1 MDAEFDN
8 DSDLTSLADED
19 EQHVNDVVADAGG
32 LRSDSESSLTSL
44 EDDRAESERTN
55 SRNGSRNTSPTTQVS
70 PSRIGSSLSRPAP
83 AKGLRTYGGRRS
95 RVNGNSKK
103 QAIPK
108 RSSEPSPEPS
118 GYESPLTPL
127 SSPPPSPRKRR
138 APPSIQQPLSSPSKR
153 SRNRKSRELGPLP
166 ISDPPTEPISSREMP
181 VNGHR
186 SSSNFPVTPT
196 KRKQDGMHVL
206 QSKAPALSASTGPRR
221 RISQPK
227 SKHVVDRTWSFE
239 ALEILVW
246 MEPNAAHK
254 KAVRVRLFSPPYGS
268 VESLLVTLA
277 KPSSSSIAS
286 YKDRTYTANSFWLPS
301 STSSHPTG
309 FDKLKSRWEEACK
322 RIVEEDMRLNDGFP
336 TSLTALLSQP
346 LGYAD
351 DDEDDNVSRASPKY
365 PTAPSSALM
374 EGDPWSPPLPDP
386 NVTIPGEY
394 VLCTTKT
401 KGYFGKFYPAKV
413 IAYVP
418 PSGPNDPSRYKV
430 HFMDNFDEDVT
441 RDMFYIYEQE
451 GFGTCKLK
459 LGEFESVES
468 LYEKDGEAELEEDIL
483 AKTGSGVVIPE
494 IPLLPPPPPEDFCAL
509 TMPEQSSYIIPI
521 LTKIIENN
529 YRPAEKRVSA
539 FLSGGRERAKMSKD
553 APQKGLLTRSEL
565 NQLARILEC
574 WALSIYSS
582 NGEMRDANISPE
594 IDTHHLPERAT
605 AISPEEPDTLQEV
618 PSDPDD
624 LSVEEVSRVSM
635 GIEGSCHPGVDP
647 IPSILTTC
655 LTRDKEQEPSLPPS
669 SLPPSSTIDE
679 SPSSTLNGVGDDDH
693 GNIGAESLF
702 DSISHPNRA
711 DQRLSNGLPP
721 SATPQRPPSPK
732 RTFKDLLSHEKIHF
746 CTDVLLK
753 EAVIQ
758 LLLWRAGKRRS
769 IDLLSETEELLLHE
783 SGSNLAGEFD
793 IAHTVQ
799 DLRAKKEKFLSA
811 RLQSKQPIPAGGT
824 RSRPKKV

>member
-1 MDAEFDN
+1 MNVEFDN
-8 DSDLTSLADED
+8 NSDLTSLADED
-19 EQHVNDVVADAGG
+19 EQQVNDVAADAGG

-44 EDDRAESERTN
+44 EEDEAEIERTN
-55 SRNGSRNTSPTTQVS
+55 SRNGSQNTFPPAQVS
-70 PSRIGSSLSRPAP
+70 PSRIGSSLSRPSP

-95 RVNGNSKK
+95 RMDGNSKK
-103 QAIPK
+103 QIPK
-108 RSSEPSPEPS
+108 HSSEPSPEPS

-127 SSPPPSPRKRR
+127 SSPSPSPRKRR

-166 ISDPPTEPISSREMP
+166 ISDPPTEPVSAREMH

-196 KRKQDGMHVL
+196 KRKQDGKHVL
-206 QSKAPALSASTGPRR
+206 QNKAPALSASTGPRR

-227 SKHVVDRTWSFE
+227 SKHVVDRTWSLE
-239 ALEILVW
+239 ALGTL
-246 MEPNAAHK
+246 MEPNAAYQ

-286 YKDRTYTANSFWLPS
+286 YTDRTYTAKSFWLLPPS
-301 STSSHPTG
+301 STSSWPAG

-346 LGYAD
+346 QVYTD
-351 DDEDDNVSRASPKY
+351 DDEDDSVSRASPKR
-365 PTAPSSALM
+365 PDASSSALTQG
-374 EGDPWSPPLPDP
+374 EPWSPPPPDP

-451 GFGTCKLK
+451 GFGTCKL
-459 LGEFESVES
+459 GEFESVES
-468 LYEKDGEAELEEDIL
+468 LYEKDGEAGLEEDIL
-483 AKTGSGVVIPE
+483 AETGSHVVVPE
-494 IPLLPPPPPEDFCAL
+494 IPLLPPPPPEEFCTL
-509 TMPEQSSYIIPI
+509 TMPEQSSYITPI
-521 LTKIIENN
+521 LMKIIENK

-553 APQKGLLTRSEL
+553 VPQKGLLTRSEL
-565 NQLARILEC
+565 NQLARILKC
-574 WALSIYSS
+574 WTLSIDSS
-582 NGEMRDANISPE
+582 NGEMKDANISPE
-594 IDTHHLPERAT
+594 IDAHHRPQRAT
-605 AISPEEPDTLQEV
+605 AIPPEEPDTLQEV
-618 PSDPDD
+618 PSNPDD
-624 LSVEEVSRVSM
+624 LSVKEVSRSSM
-635 GIEGSCHPGVDP
+635 EIEGSCHPGVDS
-647 IPSILTTC
+647 ISSILTTC

-679 SPSSTLNGVGDDDH
+679 SPSNTLNGVGDDDH
-693 GNIGAESLF
+693 GIIVAESFF
-702 DSISHPNRA
+702 DSASQPNRA
-711 DQRLSNGLPP
+711 DQRSNNGLPP
-721 SATPQRPPSPK
+721 SATPQRPLSPT

-799 DLRAKKEKFLSA
+799 DLRAKKEKFLST

-824 RSRPKKV
+824 RSRPKRV

>member
-8 DSDLTSLADED
+8 GSDLTSLADED
-19 EQHVNDVVADAGG
+19 EQQVNDIAADAGG
-32 LRSDSESSLTSL
+32 LQSDSESSLTSL
-44 EDDRAESERTN
+44 EEDEAELERTN
-55 SRNGSRNTSPTTQVS
+55 SRNGSRNTSPPTQVS
-70 PSRIGSSLSRPAP
+70 PSRIGSSLSRPAL
-83 AKGLRTYGGRRS
+83 AKGLRTYGRRRS

-103 QAIPK
+103 QEIPK
-108 RSSEPSPEPS
+108 HSSEPLPEPS

-127 SSPPPSPRKRR
+127 SSPSPSPRKRR

-153 SRNRKSRELGPLP
+153 SRNRKSRDLGPLP
-166 ISDPPTEPISSREMP
+166 ISDPPTEPVSAREMS
-181 VNGHR
+181 VNGLR

-196 KRKQDGMHVL
+196 KRKQDGKHAL
-206 QSKAPALSASTGPRR
+206 QNKAPALSASTGPRR

-227 SKHVVDRTWSFE
+227 SKHVVDRTWSLE
-239 ALEILVW
+239 ALGIL
-246 MEPNAAHK
+246 MEPNAAHQ
-254 KAVRVRLFSPPYGS
+254 KAIRVRLLSPPYGS
-268 VESLLVTLA
+268 VESLLVTLV
-277 KPSSSSIAS
+277 KPSSSSIVS
-286 YKDRTYTANSFWLPS
+286 YKDRTYTANSFWLLPPS
-301 STSSHPTG
+301 STSSQPAG

-322 RIVEEDMRLNDGFP
+322 KIVEEDMRLNDGFP

-346 LGYAD
+346 LGYTD
-351 DDEDDNVSRASPKY
+351 DDEDDSVSRASPNR
-365 PTAPSSALM
+365 PFAPSSALT
-374 EGDPWSPPLPDP
+374 EGEPWSPSPPDP

-394 VLCTTKT
+394 VLCTTKI
-401 KGYFGKFYPAKV
+401 KGYFRKFYPAKV

-451 GFGTCKLK
+451 GFGTCKL
-459 LGEFESVES
+459 GEFVSVES

-483 AKTGSGVVIPE
+483 AETGSHVVIPE
-494 IPLLPPPPPEDFCAL
+494 IPLLPPPPPEEFCAL

-565 NQLARILEC
+565 NQLARILKC
-574 WALSIYSS
+574 WTLSIDSS

-594 IDTHHLPERAT
+594 IDAHHLPERAT
-605 AISPEEPDTLQEV
+605 AIPPEEPDTLQEV

-624 LSVEEVSRVSM
+624 LSVKE
-635 GIEGSCHPGVDP
+635 
-647 IPSILTTC
+647 TTC

-693 GNIGAESLF
+693 GIIGAESLF
-702 DSISHPNRA
+702 DAASQPNRA
-711 DQRLSNGLPP
+711 DQRYNTDLPS

-758 LLLWRAGKRRS
+758 LLLWRTGKRRS

-783 SGSNLAGEFD
+783 SGSNLASEFD

-799 DLRAKKEKFLSA
+799 DLRAKKEKSLSV

-824 RSRPKKV
+824 RSRPKNIL

>member
-1 MDAEFDN
+1 MNVEFDN

-19 EQHVNDVVADAGG
+19 EQQVSDVAAVTGG

-44 EDDRAESERTN
+44 EDEAEVERTS
-55 SRNGSRNTSPTTQVS
+55 SRNGSSNIFPPTQVS
-70 PSRIGSSLSRPAP
+70 PSRIGSSLSRPSP

-95 RVNGNSKK
+95 RMDGNSKK
-103 QAIPK
+103 QKAPK
-108 RSSEPSPEPS
+108 HSSEPSPEPS

-127 SSPPPSPRKRR
+127 SSPSPSPRKRR
-138 APPSIQQPLSSPSKR
+138 DPPSIQQPLSSPSKR
-153 SRNRKSRELGPLP
+153 SRNRKSRELGSLP
-166 ISDPPTEPISSREMP
+166 ISDPPTEPVSARGMP
-181 VNGHR
+181 VNGHS
-186 SSSNFPVTPT
+186 SSSNLPVTPT
-196 KRKQDGMHVL
+196 KRKQDGKHVL
-206 QSKAPALSASTGPRR
+206 QNKAPALSASTGPRR

-227 SKHVVDRTWSFE
+227 SKHVIDRTWS
-239 ALEILVW
+239 LEVLGTL
-246 MEPNAAHK
+246 MEPNAAYQ
-254 KAVRVRLFSPPYGS
+254 KAVRVRLFSPPCGS

-286 YKDRTYTANSFWLPS
+286 YTDRTYTANSFWLLPPS
-301 STSSHPTG
+301 STSTWPAG

-346 LGYAD
+346 QVYTE
-351 DDEDDNVSRASPKY
+351 DDEDDSVSRASPKRLD
-365 PTAPSSALM
+365 APSSALT
-374 EGDPWSPPLPDP
+374 EEESWSPPPPDP
-386 NVTIPGEY
+386 NITIPGEY
-394 VLCTTKT
+394 VLCTTNT

-418 PSGPNDPSRYKV
+418 PSGPNDRSRYKV

-451 GFGTCKLK
+451 GFGTCKL
-459 LGEFESVES
+459 GEFESVES

-483 AKTGSGVVIPE
+483 PETGSHVVVPE
-494 IPLLPPPPPEDFCAL
+494 IPLLPPPPPGEFCTL

-565 NQLARILEC
+565 NQLARILRC
-574 WALSIYSS
+574 WTLSIDPP

-594 IDTHHLPERAT
+594 IDAHHRPERAT
-605 AISPEEPDTLQEV
+605 AIPPEEFDTLQEV
-618 PSDPDD
+618 PSNPDD
-624 LSVEEVSRVSM
+624 LSVKE
-635 GIEGSCHPGVDP
+635 
-647 IPSILTTC
+647 TTC
-655 LTRDKEQEPSLPPS
+655 LTQDKEQEPSLPPS

-679 SPSSTLNGVGDDDH
+679 SPSSTPNGVGDDDH
-693 GNIGAESLF
+693 GIIVAESLF
-702 DSISHPNRA
+702 DSASQLNRA
-711 DQRLSNGLPP
+711 DQRSNNGLPS
-721 SATPQRPPSPK
+721 SATSQRLLSPK

-758 LLLWRAGKRRS
+758 LLLWRAGRRRS

-799 DLRAKKEKFLSA
+799 DLRAKKEKFLST
-811 RLQSKQPIPAGGT
+811 RLQSKQPIHAGGT